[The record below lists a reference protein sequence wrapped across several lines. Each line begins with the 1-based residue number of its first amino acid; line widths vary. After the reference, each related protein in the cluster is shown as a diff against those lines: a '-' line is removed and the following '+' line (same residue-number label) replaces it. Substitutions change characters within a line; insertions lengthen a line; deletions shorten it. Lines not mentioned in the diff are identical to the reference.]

1 MQRSIF
7 CHGNVTRAAARSVVA
22 FPRALN
28 GGAPKWPS
36 LRRSICLQKR
46 SSSTRPSGTASA
58 SPTAV
63 RGSLTIS
70 WSAWCGFTRPAAART
85 ALTRCTACQP
95 ASHQSHPATAV
106 ARWSAVTTGPVCM
119 LRSAAYRSRRR
130 GAQSV
135 ATATKTST
143 KVASS
148 RLILD
153 SRWWA
158 GP

>member
-1 MQRSIF
+1 
-7 CHGNVTRAAARSVVA
+7 VA

-28 GGAPKWPS
+28 GGRPKMAKFAPLNMSPEEIIEYTPEWNGE
-36 LRRSICLQKR
+36 RFADG
-46 SSSTRPSGTASA
+46 RPRV
-58 SPTAV
+58 PDDLLERMV
-63 RGSLTIS
+63 R
-70 WSAWCGFTRPAAART
+70 FHPAAART
-85 ALTRCTACQP
+85 ALTRCTACLP

-106 ARWSAVTTGPVCM
+106 ARWSAVTGPVCM